1 MSASF
6 ATLEAEGWVKRETP
20 GFNAAVGP
28 VWVRGAGLEH
38 TMGLL
43 VEERHT
49 NLHIGTLHG
58 GALAS
63 FADIGLGSGIHAVL
77 GEVAYRCVTAAL
89 NIQYLSVARVGEFVT
104 VRPEVVRHSK
114 DLIFI
119 RGLIC
124 VGDKNIASADGIW
137 KVMNSSK

>member
-1 MSASF
+1 
-6 ATLEAEGWVKRETP
+6 
-20 GFNAAVGP
+20 
-28 VWVRGAGLEH
+28 
-38 TMGLL
+38 
-43 VEERHT
+43 
-49 NLHIGTLHG
+49 
-58 GALAS
+58 
-63 FADIGLGSGIHAVL
+63 
-77 GEVAYRCVTAAL
+77 
-89 NIQYLSVARVGEFVT
+89 VARVGEFVT